1 MDYPIQLVVIAPVL
15 TDFRH
20 CTHCEYIFDQT
31 QVGQETHKQI
41 LNEYPEDFK
50 EDFIRLSAWL
60 SELAHRYR
68 NFLQIKLVD
77 SQSFE
82 GFIKSVKYWVR
93 RYPAFIISGTEKH
106 VGWDKVSLDQ
116 ALQKYIERWR
126 DSSQLKD

>member
-1 MDYPIQLVVIAPVL
+1 MDNPIQLVVIAPVL

-20 CTHCEYIFDQT
+20 CAHCEFIFNQT

-41 LNEYPEDFK
+41 LNEYPEDLK

-60 SELAHRYR
+60 SELAHRYL
-68 NFLQIKLVD
+68 NSLQIKLVD

-82 GFIKSVKYWVR
+82 GFIQSVRYWVR
-93 RYPAFIISGTEKH
+93 RYPAFIISGSEKY

-116 ALQKYIERWR
+116 ALQKHIERGR
-126 DSSQLKD
+126 NSSRP